1 MRHSGFRHGLVFAA
15 LLLAIGCSSGPIQV
29 SNSTSGF
36 ETALAPFGGG
46 FAVAWYDQRDGNAE
60 IYMRLLDAQGQP
72 AGPERRLTSSAED
85 SYEASIEPF
94 ADGITIAWYEQSSN
108 GLQTAKLGLWS
119 RDGAN
124 RWVHSFRGGTR
135 NPVVQTSAKGI
146 FCAWVQAEADGHE
159 AVFAGWWD
167 GVGKPLSAPVRLGP
181 VSKTTWNLNAAIDR
195 TGVGWVVYDAEVE
208 TRASEV
214 YLARADGIG
223 SGAVRLTNDDNA
235 PSKYPDLAIDAAG
248 RSALSWQDE
257 RDGNVEVY
265 LVTGSLTDLTAE
277 IDARSRRVTNTPG
290 ESNGAYLSW
299 NGDRLGLVWSD
310 KTSGQH
316 EVRFA
321 SFDANGM
328 MREPERRITNTSA
341 WSLVRAIRPDG
352 AGFAISWIEYV
363 PPSVQVHEGTSQ
375 VFFQKIPE

>member
-15 LLLAIGCSSGPIQV
+15 LVLAIGCSSGPIQV

-36 ETALAPFGGG
+36 ETALAPLGGG

-72 AGPERRLTSSAED
+72 AGPERRLTSSSEE
-85 SYEASIEPF
+85 SYEASIEAF
-94 ADGITIAWYEQSSN
+94 ADGIAIAWYEQSST
-108 GLQTAKLGLWS
+108 GMQTAKLGLWS
-119 RDGAN
+119 QDGAN
-124 RWVHSFRGGTR
+124 RWMHSFPGGTR
-135 NPVVQTSAKGI
+135 NPVVQASAKGI
-146 FCAWVQAEADGHE
+146 FCAWVQAEAEGHE

-167 GVGKPLSAPVRLGP
+167 GSGKPLSAAIRLGP
-181 VSKTTWNLNAAIDR
+181 ASKTTWNLNAALDGN
-195 TGVGWVVYDAEVE
+195 GVSWVVYDAEVE

-214 YLARADGIG
+214 YIARADGIAG
-223 SGAVRLTNDDNA
+223 GAVRLTNDDNA

-248 RSALSWQDE
+248 RAALSWQDE

-265 LVTGSLTDLTAE
+265 LITGSLTDLTAE

-299 NGDRLGLVWSD
+299 NADRIGLVWSD
-310 KTSGQH
+310 KISGQH
-316 EVRFA
+316 DVHFA

-328 MREPERRITNTSA
+328 MREPERQITNTSA

-352 AGFAISWIEYV
+352 AGFALSWTEYV
-363 PPSVQVHEGTSQ
+363 PPSVEVREGTSQ
-375 VFFQKIPE
+375 VFFEKIP

>member
-1 MRHSGFRHGLVFAA
+1 MRHSGFGHGPVFAA
-15 LLLAIGCSSGPIQV
+15 LVLAIGCSSGPIQV

-124 RWVHSFRGGTR
+124 RWVHSFRGGSR

-235 PSKYPDLAIDAAG
+235 PSKYPDLATDAAG
-248 RSALSWQDE
+248 RAALSWQDE

-265 LVTGSLTDLTAE
+265 LITGSLTDLTAE

-299 NGDRLGLVWSD
+299 NGDRLGLAWSD
-310 KTSGQH
+310 KISGQH
-316 EVRFA
+316 EVHFA

-352 AGFAISWIEYV
+352 AGFAISWMEYV

-375 VFFQKIPE
+375 VFFEKIP

>member
-1 MRHSGFRHGLVFAA
+1 MQHSGFRHGLVFAA
-15 LLLAIGCSSGPIQV
+15 LVLASGCRSGPIQV
-29 SNSTSGF
+29 SNSTNGAY
-36 ETALAPFGGG
+36 ETALAPFGDG

-60 IYMRLLDAQGQP
+60 IYLRLLNADGQA
-72 AGPERRLTSSAED
+72 AGPERRLTRSSED
-85 SYEASIEPF
+85 SWEASIDQF
-94 ADGITIAWYEQSSN
+94 ADSIAIAWYEQSST
-108 GLQTAKLGLWS
+108 GMQTAKLGLWS

-124 RWVHSFRGGTR
+124 RWMHSFRGGTR
-135 NPVVQTSAKGI
+135 NPVVHANAKSI

-167 GVGKPLSAPVRLGP
+167 GSGKPLSAAIRLGP
-181 VSKTTWNLNAAIDR
+181 ASKTTWNLNAAID
-195 TGVGWVVYDAEVE
+195 GSGIGWVVYDAEVE

-214 YLARADGIG
+214 YIARADGIA

-235 PSKYPDLAIDAAG
+235 PSKYPDLAIGAAG
-248 RSALSWQDE
+248 RAALSWQDE

-265 LVTGSLTDLTAE
+265 LITGSLTDLTGE

-290 ESNGAYLSW
+290 ESSGAYLSW
-299 NGDRLGLVWSD
+299 NGDRLGLAWSD
-310 KTSGQH
+310 KMSGQH
-316 EVRFA
+316 DVHFA

-352 AGFAISWIEYV
+352 AGFALSWIEYV
-363 PPSVQVHEGTSQ
+363 PPSVEVNEGTSQ
-375 VFFQKIPE
+375 VFFQKIS